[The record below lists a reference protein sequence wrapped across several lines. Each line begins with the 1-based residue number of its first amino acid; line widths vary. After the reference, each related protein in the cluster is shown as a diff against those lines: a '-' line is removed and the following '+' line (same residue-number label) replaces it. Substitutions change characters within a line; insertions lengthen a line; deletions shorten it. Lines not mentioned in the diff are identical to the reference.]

1 MIRAGARADL
11 ILFDPANVRARA
23 DHVHPTTQ
31 AEGFDLVVVN
41 GQPAFEGSE
50 PVARAGRLLRRGA

>member
-31 AEGFDLVVVN
+31 AEGFDLVPVN
-41 GQPAFEGSE
+41 GQPAFGAGK
-50 PVARAGRLLRRGA
+50 PVACAGRLLRRGS